1 MTNLSLVIATVNVSV
16 PEQAPLQPAKVLP
29 NVGAAARVM
38 TAPLERSLLQS
49 ALQAMPAGLL
59 CLQHRAIIRV
69 LSLDRTPRYTPPQS
83 INNNMIA
90 PTLNIFKG
98 VTCNT
103 VDALLVDP
111 PALVAVSE
119 QLYAT
124 LPINPVTVRGDPVPD
139 AVRVA

>member
-1 MTNLSLVIATVNVSV
+1 
-16 PEQAPLQPAKVLP
+16 
-29 NVGAAARVM
+29 
-38 TAPLERSLLQS
+38 
-49 ALQAMPAGLL
+49 
-59 CLQHRAIIRV
+59 
-69 LSLDRTPRYTPPQS
+69 
-83 INNNMIA
+83 MIA

-98 VTCNT
+98 VTCNA

>member
-1 MTNLSLVIATVNVSV
+1 MSHESHASITL
-16 PEQAPLQPAKVLP
+16 
-29 NVGAAARVM
+29 
-38 TAPLERSLLQS
+38 
-49 ALQAMPAGLL
+49 
-59 CLQHRAIIRV
+59 
-69 LSLDRTPRYTPPQS
+69 PQS
-83 INNNMIA
+83 ISNNMIA

-111 PALVAVSE
+111 PALVAVIE